1 MIKLSKITFQEEQL
15 KDFIPE
21 FDALLRPH
29 MSEINMTQR
38 YGFEFKPNYLQYI
51 KMQEFGATIVLTCR
65 NDDELIGYA
74 VFNIYPSIR
83 YPDCKMAREDLYYI
97 KPEFR
102 GNGLGK
108 RLFIE
113 IEKFLK
119 EKDVDQVVFTTK
131 TYQDYSHI
139 FESIGYEFYEKHF
152 IKKL

>member
-1 MIKLSKITFQEEQL
+1 MTFTYQEEQL

-29 MSEINMTQR
+29 MTEINMTQR
-38 YGFEFKPNYLQYI
+38 YGFQFKPNYLQYI

-65 NDDELIGYA
+65 SDKELIGYT
-74 VFNIYPSIR
+74 VFNIFTGVR

-102 GNGLGK
+102 GKGLGK
-108 RLFIE
+108 QLFIE
-113 IEKFLK
+113 IEKLLK

-131 TYQDYSHI
+131 TYQDYSPI
-139 FESIGYEFYEKHF
+139 FESLGYEFYEKHF